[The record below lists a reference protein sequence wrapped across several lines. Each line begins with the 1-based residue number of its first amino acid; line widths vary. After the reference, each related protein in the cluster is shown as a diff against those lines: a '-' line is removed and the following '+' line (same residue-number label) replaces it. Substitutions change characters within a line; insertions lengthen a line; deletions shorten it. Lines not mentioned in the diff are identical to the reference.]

1 MSTALLWATHCKKDT
16 EALQCMQRRTMKLVK
31 GLGHKPYEEKLGEE
45 SLVCLVWRTGGSGE
59 MVSLFSTSW
68 KEVVV
73 NWG

>member
-1 MSTALLWATHCKKDT
+1 
-16 EALQCMQRRTMKLVK
+16 MQRRTMKLVK
-31 GLGHKPYEEKLGEE
+31 GVGHKPYEEKLGEE